1 MTTLRSLLL
10 DVPPASPEDLGEA
23 RRKLTLFLAEYWGG
37 PARYFETY
45 GHPRLRMRHAS
56 FAIGP
61 EARERWLVHMRASLE
76 ASDAPPAVAKAMRQY
91 FEAKRQYRDAIVFFR
106 MGDFYEMF
114 YEDALTAARALELV
128 ADGATLVDVRESH
141 EWKSGHAPRAV
152 HIPLGQIDQGA
163 RRLQKSRPVV
173 VVCASGMRSRTAAGQ
188 LRSLGYEATSVSGG
202 MAAWQRAGGE
212 VRR

>member
-1 MTTLRSLLL
+1 M
-10 DVPPASPEDLGEA
+10 
-23 RRKLTLFLAEYWGG
+23 FGG
-37 PARYFETY
+37 APDDGRI
-45 GHPRLRMRHAS
+45 RHT
-56 FAIGP
+56 
-61 EARERWLVHMRASLE
+61 VN
-76 ASDAPPAVAKAMRQY
+76 
-91 FEAKRQYRDAIVFFR
+91 
-106 MGDFYEMF
+106 
-114 YEDALTAARALELV
+114 AARALELV
-128 ADGATLVDVRESH
+128 ADGAALVDVRESH

-173 VVCASGMRSRTAAGQ
+173 VVCASGMRSRTAANQ